1 MENKKRKFEYF
12 RLPRYID
19 KPIHYAIMTL
29 AVFGF
34 IMVVSA
40 SMGLAIGDNN
50 YLIATGIK
58 LFLFTMV
65 GYMGM
70 TIMARFFTFKRLN
83 SLMEATMVVTVILLM
98 ACLGFSGSGGAK
110 AWIQIPIAVTEVT
123 FQPSEIAKLV
133 CVLCIANYL
142 GDNMK
147 IYRKPWNLIKYPISF
162 VMICA
167 FIILVLQSDLGSAAV
182 LLIMSTVSFLILKNP
197 SLRKIQKGIVIV
209 GVIGALLAF
218 FLLYTPM
225 GENFIRLLPLKDYQ
239 INRIL
244 SAINP
249 FIDRYNT
256 GYQLINGLVAFASGG
271 FFGVGFGNSIRKY
284 TDFPASNTD
293 FILAIVV
300 EELGFMGFLLIAI
313 CYMVII
319 IRLYKYAFK
328 MKNEK
333 GRIVL
338 AGVATY
344 LFVHFL
350 FNVGGVTGFIPLTGV
365 PLLMIS
371 AGGTSTFATM
381 VAIGLGQA
389 IISQYRQG
397 VIE

>member
-1 MENKKRKFEYF
+1 MENKRRKFEYL
-12 RLPRYID
+12 RIPRYID
-19 KPIHYAIMTL
+19 KPIFYAIMVL

-40 SMGLAIGDNN
+40 SMGLAIGDNS

-58 LFLFTMV
+58 LLLFTLI
-65 GYMGM
+65 GYVGM
-70 TIMARFFTFKRLN
+70 TIVTRIFSFKML
-83 SLMEATMVVTVILLM
+83 SSFMEALMVVTIILLM

-123 FQPSEIAKLV
+123 FQPSEVAKIV

-142 GDNMK
+142 GDNNK

-162 VMICA
+162 VLICA

-182 LLIMSTVSFLILKNP
+182 LLIMSVVCFLILKNP
-197 SLRKIQKGIVIV
+197 SLKKIQRTIVIL
-209 GVIGALLAF
+209 GIFGLLF
-218 FLLYTPM
+218 IIFLLYTPM

-256 GYQLINGLVAFASGG
+256 GYQLINGLVAFATGG
-271 FFGVGFGNSIRKY
+271 FFGTGFGNSIRKY

-300 EELGFMGFLLIAI
+300 EELGFLGFMIIAI
-313 CYMVII
+313 CYMLII

-333 GRIVL
+333 GRIILV
-338 AGVATY
+338 GVGTY

-350 FNVGGVTGFIPLTGV
+350 FNVGGVTGLIPLTGV

-371 AGGTSTFATM
+371 AGGTSTLTTM
-381 VAIGLGQA
+381 VAIGLAQA
-389 IISQYRQG
+389 IIAKYRQG